1 MVARKCPNCGIIRY
15 SANTKD
21 WVCEQ
26 CGNVVSAKD
35 EISIRGDEDDG
46 YRKRVSE

>member
-1 MVARKCPNCGIIRY
+1 MWIIRY

-35 EISIRGDEDDG
+35 EIPIRGGENDG